1 MSAPFR
7 VRGMVRTLLALLSL
21 FAASAAWAQEPPPA
35 PDRPLPDARQE
46 ARAQALFDDIRCVVC
61 QHEAIA
67 DSPAGIAADMR
78 QLVREQIAA
87 GRSDAQIRDD
97 LVRRYGDFVLF
108 SPPVRLGT
116 WLLWFGPFVV
126 LLAVAA
132 ALLAFARRRRPET
145 APLSAEEEARLAE
158 ILADRRDPDAKPSDD

>member
-1 MSAPFR
+1 MTGALAR
-7 VRGMVRTLLALLSL
+7 ALVALLCL
-21 FAASAAWAQEPPPA
+21 VAASTAAAQEPPPA
-35 PDRPLPDARQE
+35 PDRPLADARQE

-78 QLVREQIAA
+78 QLVREEIAA
-87 GRSDAQIRDD
+87 GRSDAEIREG

-108 SPPVRLGT
+108 SPPVRAGT
-116 WLLWFGPFVV
+116 WLLWFGPFVALV
-126 LLAVAA
+126 AVAA
-132 ALLAFARRRRPET
+132 ALLALARRRRPET

>member
-1 MSAPFR
+1 MISPFAGM
-7 VRGMVRTLLALLSL
+7 RGALVALLCL
-21 FAASAAWAQEPPPA
+21 LAASAAAQEPPPA
-35 PDRPLPDARQE
+35 PDRPLADARQE

-67 DSPAGIAADMR
+67 DSPAGIASDMR
-78 QLVREQIAA
+78 QLVREQIVA

-108 SPPVRLGT
+108 SPPVRAGT

-126 LLAVAA
+126 LLAVAT
-132 ALLAFARRRRPET
+132 ALLVFARRRRPET

-158 ILADRRDPDAKPSDD
+158 ILAARRDPDANPSDD